1 MATRRQIL
9 LGAAGLVAAPYIARL
24 ERLAEPL
31 EAYFAI
37 PAETISVTAR
47 TGAYF
52 RAGDILRVA
61 ATGENIVVRAISHD
75 SISYERGVA
84 A

>member
-9 LGAAGLVAAPYIARL
+9 LGALGVAAAPYLARL
-24 ERLAEPL
+24 ERITEPL
-31 EAYFAI
+31 EAYFTI
-37 PAETISVTAR
+37 PAETISVTAG

-52 RAGDILRVA
+52 RAGDILRIA